1 MAGKRTRSM
10 GEMISTVC
18 FFGMS
23 AWILL
28 EALALLGQVPK
39 IQVWGLFCASFMCFL
54 GGLRFVIA
62 DVAEAVRRRFS
73 K

>member
-1 MAGKRTRSM
+1 MSSKRTRSM

-23 AWILL
+23 AWIAL
-28 EALALLGQVPK
+28 EALALMSVAPTWQ
-39 IQVWGLFCASFMCFL
+39 IYGLFGASIMCLL

-62 DVAEAVRRRFS
+62 DVATALQRRF

>member
-1 MAGKRTRSM
+1 MSSKRTRSM
-10 GEMISTVC
+10 GEMISTIC

-23 AWILL
+23 AWIAL
-28 EALALLGQVPK
+28 EALALMSVVPSWQ
-39 IQVWGLFCASFMCFL
+39 IYGLFGASIMCLL

-62 DVAEAVRRRFS
+62 DMVAALQRSF